1 MLQRGRD
8 HLTSKKAYDQ
18 GSSSACGSVSV
29 FFVGNIVLFKELKM
43 ASVISKSTS
52 VELDLLLHEVGKA
65 LQLTDSQHANAE
77 EKYNA
82 VGRWL
87 SQPNSS
93 LACYRPEIYP
103 QGSMLLQT
111 TVKPLLRDE
120 YDLDLVCLL
129 NLDYLSVDPMAI
141 YDAVAKRLRAHDIYR
156 KKLELLKRCL
166 RLGYAG
172 EFHLDILPAC
182 PDTSR
187 GGTCIWVPDRELKLW
202 TASNPK
208 GYAAWFND
216 RASTFQ
222 IGPGRRDIQPVP
234 GNEGVTE
241 TAPLKLAVQLIK
253 RHRDIRFDSNEEGP
267 RSIVLA
273 TLAAHHYQGQEL
285 VSDSISSILDKI
297 VAQIENTPTILQVP
311 NPTNSAENFGDAWTW
326 HSYKLFV
333 DFIYRFRKQFRQLV
347 QCEGLDNSGFY
358 LNELFGEEVSTR
370 AIKSYVDRTSR
381 LRESGQLH
389 VGRVAVGLGIATSGT
404 SPVRGNTFFGK

>member
-1 MLQRGRD
+1 
-8 HLTSKKAYDQ
+8 
-18 GSSSACGSVSV
+18 
-29 FFVGNIVLFKELKM
+29 M
-43 ASVISKSTS
+43 ASVISKLAS

-65 LQLTDSQHANAE
+65 LQLTDSRHANAE
-77 EKYNA
+77 DKYNT

-87 SQPNSS
+87 SQPNSP

-111 TVKPLLRDE
+111 TIQPLLRDE

-141 YDAVAKRLRAHDIYR
+141 YDAVAERLRAHDVYR

-166 RLGYAG
+166 RLRYAG

-187 GGTCIWVPDRELKLW
+187 GGTCIWVPDRERKAW

-208 GYAAWFND
+208 GYAAWLNA
-216 RASTFQ
+216 RAAAVRA
-222 IGPGRRDIQPVP
+222 GLGKRDTEPVP
-234 GNEGVTE
+234 ANEDAAAK
-241 TAPLKLAVQLIK
+241 APLKLAVQLVK

-267 RSIVLA
+267 RSIVLT
-273 TLAAHHYQGQEL
+273 TLAGHHYQGQEL
-285 VSDSISSILDKI
+285 VSGSISSILDGI

-333 DFIYRFRKQFRQLV
+333 DFIYRFREQFRQLV
-347 QCEGLDNSGFY
+347 QCEGLDDIGFY

-370 AIKSYVDRTSR
+370 AVKSYVDRTSR
-381 LRESGQLH
+381 LRERGQLH
-389 VGRVAVGLGIATSGT
+389 VGRAAVGLGVATSGT
-404 SPVRGNTFFGK
+404 LPVRGNTFFGR